1 MLISGDDDDDKNLA
15 IFGVSAHTKLTIKS
29 LFIDREYESDWSNHK
44 SWYVRY
50 FDREELDGPI
60 GMIEDPG

>member
-44 SWYVRY
+44 S
-50 FDREELDGPI
+50 
-60 GMIEDPG
+60 